1 MEETMDI
8 MQAMQE
14 RHAVRSYTEEP
25 ISQEA
30 KDALQAKIDE
40 VNRVGN
46 LHVQMV
52 CDEPKAFD
60 GFMAHYGKFSGVT
73 NYIAMI
79 GPKGGD
85 LSERVGYYGEELVLL
100 AQQLGLNTCWVAM
113 TFSKVKTAYELRD
126 GEKLVVVISLGHG
139 ATQGVAHKSKEAS
152 AVSTVE
158 GEAPAWFDKGIQ
170 AALLAPTASNQQVFH
185 FTLKDDGIVEAKAGT
200 GFYSHVDLGIA
211 KLHFELGA
219 GTENFAW
226 A

>member
-1 MEETMDI
+1 MDI
-8 MQAMQE
+8 MEAMRE
-14 RHAVRSYTEEP
+14 RHAVRSYTDEP
-25 ISQEA
+25 ISEEA
-30 KDALQAKIDE
+30 KAALQQKIDE
-40 VNRVGN
+40 VNREGN

-79 GPKGGD
+79 GPKGDD
-85 LSERVGYYGEELVLL
+85 LSERIGYYGEELVLL

-113 TFSKVKTAYELRD
+113 TYSKVKTAYELRA
-126 GEKLVVVISLGHG
+126 GEKLAVVISLGHG
-139 ATQGVAHKSKEAS
+139 ETQGSAHKSKGAEE
-152 AVSTVE
+152 VSTVE
-158 GEAPAWFDKGIQ
+158 GEAPEWFKRGVE

-185 FTLKDDGIVEAKAGT
+185 LTLKDGNKVEAKPGT
-200 GFYSHVDLGIA
+200 GFYSHVDLGIV

-219 GTENFAW
+219 GTENFTW